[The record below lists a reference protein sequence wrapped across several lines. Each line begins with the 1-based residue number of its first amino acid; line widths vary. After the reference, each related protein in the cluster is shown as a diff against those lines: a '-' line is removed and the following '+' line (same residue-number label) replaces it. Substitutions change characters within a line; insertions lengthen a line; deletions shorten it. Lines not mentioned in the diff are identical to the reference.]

1 MNGKCVIFGVW
12 ENLST
17 KNEVKRRVKLP
28 VNVINIYNVNRE
40 EYIMKFKKVVIL
52 LLAAVVLNVIINAHY
67 RSIQETIHDGISWVW
82 KKNKTLGE
90 TIYDVNAW
98 VLNGDAFDD
107 ERRIKDYIYSSYPS
121 VVMLSIFPNETNKNN
136 KAIGRLSGRGTGFF
150 VEVTDEYALIM
161 TNHHVVDSYIDNP
174 ETMKIA
180 INTAIDMWTY
190 DVEEI
195 VGYDIVAD
203 IAIVK
208 ILKKD
213 NEDWDALEFA
223 DYKDI
228 SEGDPVIVIGHGM
241 AMPWNST
248 SGIVTYDGRFGQRP
262 YSLMLQVDAVINQG
276 NSGGPIIGED
286 RKVFGVAQSILSPA
300 RAIPGWDGVGLAI
313 GARQA
318 KRSMDYILSD
328 AYAEKGYVPYVEL
341 LLQTKNFELDD
352 VKELK
357 RTDRHMVYVDYPKPE
372 VQAPNMEEILRV
384 KTVGE
389 LAGLQQGDVILE
401 LNGKKLRS
409 SFTLFS
415 DAMYA
420 LPGEIA
426 IVKVK
431 RGEEELEFT
440 LTYRETNWEK
450 LKLSVAASQNRG
462 R

>member
-1 MNGKCVIFGVW
+1 MNF
-12 ENLST
+12 
-17 KNEVKRRVKLP
+17 KR
-28 VNVINIYNVNRE
+28 
-40 EYIMKFKKVVIL
+40 VVLL
-52 LLAAVVLNVIINAHY
+52 LLAAVVMNVVINAHY
-67 RSIQETIHDGISWVW
+67 RSIQETIHDGIAWVW
-82 KKNKTLGE
+82 NKNKTIGE
-90 TIYDVNAW
+90 AIYDVNAW
-98 VLNGDAFDD
+98 VLNGDSFDD

-121 VVMLSIFPNETNKNN
+121 VVMLSVFPNEANTNNQ
-136 KAIGRLSGRGTGFF
+136 AIGRLSGRGTGFF
-150 VEVTDEYALIM
+150 VKVTDEYGLVM
-161 TNHHVVDSYIDNP
+161 TNHHVVDSYIENP
-174 ETMKIA
+174 DKMKIS

-190 DVEEI
+190 DVEEV

-228 SEGDPVIVIGHGM
+228 SEGDPVVVIGHGM
-241 AMPWNST
+241 SMPWNST
-248 SGIVTYDGRFGQRP
+248 QGIVTYDGRFGQRP

-300 RAIPGWDGVGLAI
+300 RQIPGWDGVGLAV

-318 KRSMDYILSD
+318 VRSMDYILSD

-341 LLQTKNFELDD
+341 LFNSKNFELDD
-352 VKELK
+352 VKDIK
-357 RTDRHMVYVDYPKPE
+357 REDRNMAYINIPE
-372 VQAPNMEEILRV
+372 ESVQAPNMEAVPRV

-389 LAGLQQGDVILE
+389 LAGLQQGDIILE

-409 SFTLFS
+409 SFTIFS

-420 LPGEIA
+420 LPGDIA
-426 IVKVK
+426 IVRVK

-440 LTYRETNWEK
+440 LTYRETDWEK
-450 LKLSVAASQNRG
+450 LQQSVESSQNRG